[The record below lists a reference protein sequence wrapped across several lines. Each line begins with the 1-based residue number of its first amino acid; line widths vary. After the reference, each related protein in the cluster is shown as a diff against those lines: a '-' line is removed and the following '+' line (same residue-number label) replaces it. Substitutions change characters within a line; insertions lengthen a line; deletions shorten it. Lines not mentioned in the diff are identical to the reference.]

1 MTSCESVPLHPRKN
15 YWKWNASDKAI
26 HLYLVYDRFLAM
38 IWWWKD
44 FRYSNEVN
52 SFKGQFSLGIFFDA
66 MVVLNTEVE
75 MIQDILVPYSEW
87 LCWWCRHFDCL
98 CTSTSSDIFM
108 GHVSRHDRQRQFLD
122 HARRWRLWSSSCV
135 LACFSCREIIFAK
148 FLDALR
154 PKTDTRYL
162 RFKLLFFCIE
172 GLFHLVTMSTIVS
185 TRVGHEPSSVR
196 LGHKIGFT
204 ILAHTDTY
212 IANYPIG
219 NMCFRRTLKKHVFF
233 HVHWLLLCIEKSS
246 PHLKPLK
253 TPSGLKKIKKHANKH
268 TNR

>member
-1 MTSCESVPLHPRKN
+1 
-15 YWKWNASDKAI
+15 
-26 HLYLVYDRFLAM
+26 
-38 IWWWKD
+38 
-44 FRYSNEVN
+44 
-52 SFKGQFSLGIFFDA
+52 
-66 MVVLNTEVE
+66 MVVLNTEVV
-75 MIQDILVPYSEW
+75 MSQDILVPYSEW

-108 GHVSRHDRQRQFLD
+108 GHASRHDWQRQFLD

-219 NMCFRRTLKKHVFF
+219 NMCFRRTLKKA
-233 HVHWLLLCIEKSS
+233 CIFSRALTSLMYWKVLAPFQTFEN
-246 PHLKPLK
+246 
-253 TPSGLKKIKKHANKH
+253 TQWFKKILKSMQIN
-268 TNR
+268 TRTDRW